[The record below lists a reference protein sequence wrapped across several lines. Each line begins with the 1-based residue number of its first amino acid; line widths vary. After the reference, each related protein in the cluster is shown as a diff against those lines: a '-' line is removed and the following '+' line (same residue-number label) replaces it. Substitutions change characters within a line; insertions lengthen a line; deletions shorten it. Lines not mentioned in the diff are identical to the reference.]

1 MTLNQILPSLPL
13 TAQEMIND
21 AKKYNSKK
29 HIDFKIE
36 ELEIANEIRPYSV
49 YINDFT
55 LASATIDVKSVSG
68 IENNKNLEQIKIE
81 FQDNVGEVYINT
93 NLNDKITTNCM
104 SFYNTESNKI
114 HNCPRLLGLNKF
126 KKEKIKWTW
135 SNDTG
140 LITYEEKEH

>member
-1 MTLNQILPSLPL
+1 MTLNQILPALPL
-13 TAQEMIND
+13 TAQEIIND
-21 AKKYNSKK
+21 AKNYNSKK

-36 ELEIANEIRPYSV
+36 ELKTANEIRPYSV

-55 LASATIDVKSVSG
+55 LASGTIDVKSVSG

-81 FQDNVGEVYINT
+81 FQDNVGEVYINS

-114 HNCPRLLGLNKF
+114 HNCPRLLELNKF
-126 KKEKIKWTW
+126 KKEKIKWIWT
-135 SNDTG
+135 NDTG
-140 LITYEEKEH
+140 LIIYN